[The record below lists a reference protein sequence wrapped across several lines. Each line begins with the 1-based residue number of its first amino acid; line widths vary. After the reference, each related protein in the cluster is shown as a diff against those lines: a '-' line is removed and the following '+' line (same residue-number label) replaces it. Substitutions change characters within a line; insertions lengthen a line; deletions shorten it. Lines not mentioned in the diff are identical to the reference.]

1 MKFVSTLKQLLGRR
15 ARRARLDEEM
25 RHHLE
30 LLTEENVQ
38 RGLDRGEARR
48 QAHVAFGNVLATREA
63 SEEALG
69 WATLESWGQD
79 FRLAVRSLARRP
91 AFTASV
97 VLVLALGLGV
107 TTAVYTLLRAVLFE
121 PLPVARPAELHA
133 ALDPRGEPF
142 LMSAPTV
149 RRLNAHP
156 SVAGGVLGYSSQAA
170 AALRVGEVP
179 AEHATVIFVT
189 GNFFSALGLAPA
201 AGRLLGEDDARP
213 GAPQAVAVLS
223 HAFWRKRFAGDTG
236 VVGSVIRLNGVDLT
250 IVGVAG
256 ERFTGIA
263 LEDRPDFWLPLG
275 LHAPLRIS
283 GNAWIVSSGAPVT
296 LEEWTQLD
304 NVHWLKLLVR
314 APRPAEVTGAL
325 LAAWQP
331 QVDAVLSIIT
341 DPQEQRDLRAR
352 QPRLVPTPGGVSST
366 REGFSNVGLTL
377 MLLVGVVLLVT
388 AANSATLLLLRLLG
402 RVRELG
408 VRLALGAG
416 RARLARGLW
425 IEGFVLTAAG
435 AGFGMLLGSWLA
447 PLLMHWLVP
456 ATPELPSFDW
466 KLLACLAGATLLLS
480 TVIGMV
486 LLWLSSRISPLAS
499 IQQRSFGVGGPLRLG
514 RALIVAQL
522 GMSVMLVA
530 LAVGLARDLRQVL
543 ATAPGYAR
551 ASVVQAFF
559 DLSEAG
565 IPVERQDA
573 VLQRLR
579 AAALELPP
587 VRHVGFAASGVL
599 SGSRS
604 ASGVRFRGAG
614 VVQPREGVQQDTIDE
629 GYLTAMGL
637 TLLRGR
643 AFTANDTAKSPPV
656 ALISERL
663 AREVFGQTDPIGRR
677 FGFDENAD
685 ENDREIVGVV
695 ADARVNSVRGMAPA
709 MFYLP
714 HRQWQSEPGCIVI
727 RVEGDAAQVRTALQK
742 TITAAEPALMFTRW
756 ATLEE
761 RAERWL
767 RHDFGA
773 MRLTAS
779 FGLLATAL
787 ASIGLFGALGYL
799 VASRSS
805 EIAVRLAIG
814 ADPQRVWRDVL
825 RDAAQL
831 GAFGVAL
838 GAVLAYAVPRL
849 FGAWMISGLRPD
861 GVAVSLA
868 ALVGFSAALLGGL
881 LPARRASRVDPNTLL
896 RAE

>member
-30 LLTEENVQ
+30 LLTEEHVQ
-38 RGLDRGEARR
+38 RGLDRTEARR

-69 WATLESWGQD
+69 WSTLESWGQD
-79 FRLAVRSLARRP
+79 LRLAVRSLARRP
-91 AFTASV
+91 AFTTSV

-133 ALDPRGEPF
+133 ALDPKGEPF
-142 LMSAPTV
+142 LMSAPSV

-156 SVAGGVLGYSSQAA
+156 AVAGGALGYSSQTA
-170 AALRVGEVP
+170 AALRVGDSP
-179 AEHATVIFVT
+179 AERATAIFVT
-189 GNFFSALGLAPA
+189 GNFFSALGVAPA

-213 GAPQAVAVLS
+213 GAPQTVAVLS
-223 HAFWRKRFAGDTG
+223 HAFWQKRFAGDAN
-236 VVGSVIRLNGVDLT
+236 VVGSVVSLNGVDLT
-250 IVGVAG
+250 IVGVAAKH
-256 ERFTGIA
+256 FTGIA
-263 LEDRPDFWLPLG
+263 LENRPDLWLPLG
-275 LHAPLRIS
+275 LHAPLRVS
-283 GNAWIVSSGAPVT
+283 GNAWIVSSGSPVT

-304 NVHWLKLLVR
+304 NVHWLTLLVR
-314 APRPAEVTGAL
+314 APRPADVTGAL
-325 LAAWQP
+325 LASWQP
-331 QVDAVLSIIT
+331 QLDTVLGIIT

-352 QPRLVPTPGGVSST
+352 QPRLVPAPGGVSTT
-366 REGFSNVGLTL
+366 RTEFSHVGLSL
-377 MLLVGVVLLVT
+377 SLLVGIVLLVT
-388 AANSATLLLLRLLG
+388 AANSTTLLLLRLLG

-416 RARLARGLW
+416 RGRLARGLW
-425 IEGFVLTAAG
+425 MEGFVLTAAG
-435 AGFGMLLGSWLA
+435 AGLGMLLCSWLA
-447 PLLMHWLVP
+447 PLLAQWLVP
-456 ATPELPSFDW
+456 ATPDLPSFDW
-466 KLLACLAGATLLLS
+466 KLLACLAGAALLLS
-480 TVIGMV
+480 TVIGLV
-486 LLWLSSRISPLAS
+486 LLWLSARISPLAS

-522 GMSVMLVA
+522 GLSVMLVA
-530 LAVGLARDLRQVL
+530 LAVGLAMDLRRVL
-543 ATAPGYAR
+543 ATSPGYAR
-551 ASVVQAFF
+551 TSVVQAFF

-565 IPVERQDA
+565 IPPERQDA

-579 AAALELPP
+579 TAALEFPP

-614 VVQPREGVQQDTIDE
+614 VVQPRDGVQQDAIDE
-629 GYLTAMGL
+629 GYLPALGL

-643 AFTANDTAKSPPV
+643 AFTANDTAKTPPV

-663 AREVFGQTDPIGRR
+663 AREVFGSADPIGRR
-677 FGFDENAD
+677 FGFGDEPD
-685 ENDREIVGVV
+685 ENDREIVGIV
-695 ADARVNSVRGMAPA
+695 ADARVNSVRGAAPA

-714 HRQWQSEPGCIVI
+714 HRQWQAEPGCIVI
-727 RVEGDAAQVRTALQK
+727 RVEGDAAPVRATLQTA
-742 TITAAEPALMFTRW
+742 IAAAEPALMFTRW

-767 RHDFGA
+767 RNDFGA
-773 MRLTAS
+773 MRLTAG
-779 FGLLATAL
+779 FGLLATVL

-799 VASRSS
+799 VASRSP

-825 RDAAQL
+825 RDAARL
-831 GAFGVAL
+831 GAFGVVL
-838 GAVLAYAVPRL
+838 GTVLAYLVPRL

-868 ALVGFSAALLGGL
+868 ALVGFSAALIGGL